1 MNVDIQQ
8 ILTHVVGFLIAL
20 WILRRFAWRPL
31 LELLEERRRKI
42 KADFDAAAEKREA
55 AEETAARY
63 EAQMKNI
70 EADARAKL
78 QEAVGDGRRIAAE
91 IREEARGEARKII
104 DKARADLVRD
114 VAKAKVELRDQ
125 LISMTIVAAERMVR
139 QELDQEGHRKL
150 IAGFIDEM
158 EGASATQKG

>member
-8 ILTHVVGFLIAL
+8 ILTHVLGFLIAL
-20 WILRRFAWRPL
+20 WILRRFAWKPL
-31 LELLEERRRKI
+31 LDVLEERRRKI

-63 EAQMKNI
+63 AAQIKNI
-70 EADARAKL
+70 EVEARAKL
-78 QEAVGDGRRIAAE
+78 QEAINDGRRIAAE

-104 DKARADLVRD
+104 DKARADLERD

-125 LISMTIVAAERMVR
+125 LVSMTVTATERMVK
-139 QELDQEGHRKL
+139 QTLDQEGHRRL

-158 EGASATQKG
+158 ENTQISGNN

>member
-8 ILTHVVGFLIAL
+8 ILTHIVGFLIAL

-31 LELLEERRRKI
+31 LDVLEERRRKI

-63 EAQMKNI
+63 DAQLKNI
-70 EADARAKL
+70 EAEARAKL
-78 QEAVGDGRRIAAE
+78 QEAVNDGRRIAAE

-158 EGASATQKG
+158 ESASATQKG